1 MTGSTEGTPDMGLNA
16 QNSNDRCPV
25 CGGSLVGDGY
35 TLALHCEN
43 ADLPADREPDAPVYA
58 CRSDEEDPAN

>member
-1 MTGSTEGTPDMGLNA
+1 MGLNA